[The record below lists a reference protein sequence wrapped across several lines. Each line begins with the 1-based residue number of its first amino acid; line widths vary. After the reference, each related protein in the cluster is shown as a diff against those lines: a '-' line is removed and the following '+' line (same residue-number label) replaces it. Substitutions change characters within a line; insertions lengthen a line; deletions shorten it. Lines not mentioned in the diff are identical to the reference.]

1 MTRKRANGEGSIYKR
16 ADGRYA
22 GSAFVP
28 VLGGGRRRL
37 YVYGRTRR
45 EARDKLDELL
55 DGARGNVPRPRTRQ
69 RVGEYLDYWLEHVVK
84 PETRGTTYAGYETMV
99 RRHIK
104 PALGRKYLDALSPAD
119 VRRFVAELR
128 AKRTTGR
135 GGGPRV
141 LSPRM
146 VQFGHAVLRN
156 SLSNAM
162 REELVTRNVAKL
174 VRVSTPD
181 YEVGDGLDPVT
192 ARAFLAAIREER
204 LFALYL
210 CAVVLGMRR
219 GELLGLAWSAV
230 DLDAG
235 RLTVRQTLTVVN
247 GRLSFQR
254 PKTRTSRRIVPL
266 PAVVVEA
273 LRAHRERQ
281 EKEQADAG
289 REWADSGL
297 VFTTPDGRPIPPATL
312 GKQWRDLRERVGLGG
327 LRFHDLRHTC
337 VSLLLALGVPPHVVR
352 EIAGHS
358 DVKVTMTVYAH
369 GNLDEHAAALAQL
382 AAVVG
387 DSGSSGRRKE

>member
-1 MTRKRANGEGSIYKR
+1 MGRKRSNGEGTIYKR
-16 ADGRYA
+16 ADGRYEGA
-22 GSAFVP
+22 AVVP
-28 VLGGGRRRL
+28 VVGGGRRRVR
-37 YVYGRTRR
+37 VYGKTRK
-45 EARDKLDELL
+45 EARDRLDKLIDSAKS
-55 DGARGNVPRPRTRQ
+55 GVPRPQTRQ
-69 RVGEYLDYWLEHVVK
+69 RVGEYLDYWLAHVVK

-104 PALGRKYLDALSPAD
+104 PALGRKHLDALTPMD
-119 VRRFVAELR
+119 VRRFIAELR
-128 AKRTTGR
+128 DKRTDGH

-141 LSPRM
+141 LSSRM
-146 VQFGHAVLRN
+146 VQFAHAVLRN
-156 SLSNAM
+156 ALSSAM

-181 YEVGDGLDPVT
+181 YEVGNGLDPVT
-192 ARAFLAAIREER
+192 ARAFLNAIQEER

-235 RLTVRQTLTVVN
+235 RLTVRQTLTVIN
-247 GRLSFQR
+247 GRLSFER
-254 PKTRTSRRIVPL
+254 PKTRRSRRVVPL
-266 PAVVVEA
+266 PAVVVDA
-273 LRAHRERQ
+273 LKAHRERQ
-281 EKEQADAG
+281 EKERANCDC
-289 REWADSGL
+289 WTDSGL
-297 VFTTPDGRPIPPATL
+297 VFATPDGRPIPPGTL
-312 GKQWRDLRERVGLGG
+312 GKQWRDIRERVGLGS

-337 VSLLLALGVPPHVVR
+337 VSLLLALGVAPHIVR

-382 AAVVG
+382 GNVI
-387 DSGSSGRRKE
+387 SGGSDRATPDHK